1 MSHSNIYKKSSSKS
15 SLLSSKT
22 SLQEQSTSCGSIQ
35 NDTSSRASLHD
46 RSSRGSIH
54 INKSSRTSLGLPS
67 LHLSSMDDTDV
78 FLEMSIEKPLQ
89 KSSSSI
95 QQSSLKKSTSGD
107 HQVEH
112 RMLLTSQM
120 EDGMY

>member
-35 NDTSSRASLHD
+35 NYTSSRASLHD

-78 FLEMSIEKPLQ
+78 FLETSIEKPLQ

-112 RMLLTSQM
+112 RMFLTSQM

>member
-1 MSHSNIYKKSSSKS
+1 MSHSNIYKNSSKS

-22 SLQEQSTSCGSIQ
+22 SLQEQSTSCGFIQ

-54 INKSSRTSLGLPS
+54 NKSSRTSLGLPS

-78 FLEMSIEKPLQ
+78 FLETSIEKPLQ